1 MEGEKLTIHCLAVGT
16 DPSITWTIA
25 GETWPLH
32 LNIRI
37 IWNICTY
44 LGNTTINETS
54 GRYTLKEDENGIK
67 NSILTIENIV
77 LDDRGDYKCTA
88 TNPATEYGN
97 ADPASDTTFVRV
109 KGKLYSF
116 SNLT

>member
-1 MEGEKLTIHCLAVGT
+1 M
-16 DPSITWTIA
+16 
-25 GETWPLH
+25 
-32 LNIRI
+32 
-37 IWNICTY
+37 
-44 LGNTTINETS
+44 
-54 GRYTLKEDENGIK
+54 KEDENGIK

-116 SNLT
+116 SNLTKKKYQTYYWVMDVEFSI